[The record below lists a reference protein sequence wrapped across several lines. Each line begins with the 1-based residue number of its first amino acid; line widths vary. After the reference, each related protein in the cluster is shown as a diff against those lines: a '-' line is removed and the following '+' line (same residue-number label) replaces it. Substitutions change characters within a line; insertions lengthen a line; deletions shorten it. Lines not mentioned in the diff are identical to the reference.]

1 MLSDNE
7 FYTFNEFYGKYKIDF
22 RYFKLSKEKS
32 YISHLLKE
40 PDINSWNHYSPIFIS
55 AQTGMGKNHFIQH
68 YLIRHLNSENIANN
82 KHKKI
87 LLLSNRVA
95 LTKQT
100 KQQLA
105 QNLRDIVG
113 DTYTLKNMEYYTDEG
128 IDKLYCNFGIIH
140 VCSYHQL
147 YYRLIHKEGR
157 KKLKKQQ
164 FNYVIFDECHFFTS
178 DSTFN
183 RNTQY
188 ILKHSIE
195 TFQNAIRIYMSA
207 TLEESFI
214 PIISTESKI
223 CSKLSEENSKI
234 ECKYY
239 YFERNYSYI
248 EKINV
253 YDKLENLPAYIK
265 DTSEDKWLIFVASK
279 KDGKALR
286 EELTYNEIES
296 AFLTKDSKSKN
307 SSNDSSNNENEYQTY
322 RNIVENEKFNQRVL
336 ISTSALDNGINIKD
350 SLVKHIVI
358 DMLDR
363 TEFIQM
369 LGRIR
374 ISNDQKINLY
384 IRDYSSK
391 DIEDFLAND
400 IKALLVRLRTDS
412 VDEEDRANYYQDF
425 QHFKYQKE
433 QIFRLTKGK
442 KQFKYNKCSIYK
454 LMDRISCFLNI
465 IRATNSDYA
474 IDLQSLGEF
483 RADRS
488 KIYQH
493 YLQENSYKNDVLLC
507 DQLCQI
513 LESVDEKGFREEG
526 YNSRIFSEA
535 TKYSFIAYVYKVLI
549 PNFLAK
555 MALENIEISP
565 SFNEFGE
572 EYEYDRYF
580 NGISSDELNPYQKL
594 SNFRNQVMFH
604 NDITNF
610 DDIVL
615 EIDQTLEEIDY
626 VFNYYSSMLN
636 LDDSEV
642 PALTEQIH
650 WLERDLIYTSDFNY
664 LNENKVKLPTE
675 EEIAELIE
683 KHSIDCDYFEKVSK
697 ENKQNVSFKDLD
709 TLKEKGC
716 PIKELNPDYQMI
728 FAFFASSTA
737 TELEQKL
744 ERDPFVFADVS
755 YKLKLIRS
763 TKTEDQRKYCIFVK
777 YGNCEVI

>member
-7 FYTFNEFYGKYKIDF
+7 LDAFNNFFGKYKIDF
-22 RYFKLSKEKS
+22 RYFKLTKEKS
-32 YISHLLKE
+32 YISHFLKE
-40 PDINSWNHYSPIFIS
+40 PDLNSWNHYSPIFIS

-95 LTKQT
+95 LTRQT

-105 QNLRDIVG
+105 QNLKDIVG
-113 DTYTLKNMEYYTDEG
+113 DAYPLKNMDYYTEEG
-128 IDKLYCNFGIIH
+128 IDKLYFDFGIIH

-147 YYRLIHKEGR
+147 YHRLNHKKTREN
-157 KKLKKQQ
+157 LQKQL
-164 FNYVIFDECHFFTS
+164 FRYVIFDECHFFTS

-195 TFQNAIRIYMSA
+195 TFQKAIRIYMSA
-207 TLEESFI
+207 TLEESFT

-248 EKINV
+248 DKINV
-253 YDKLENLPAYIK
+253 YDKLENLPASIK
-265 DTSEDKWLIFVASK
+265 DTSDDKWLIFVASK

-286 EELTYNEIES
+286 EGLTNNGLES
-296 AFLTKDSKSKN
+296 AFLTKDSKSRNLSNN
-307 SSNDSSNNENEYQTY
+307 SSDNENEYQTY
-322 RNIVENEKFNQRVL
+322 RRIVENEKFNQRVL

-350 SLVKHIVI
+350 SSVKHVVI

-374 ISNDQKINLY
+374 ISNNQKINLY
-384 IRDYSSK
+384 IRDYSNK
-391 DIEDFLAND
+391 DIENFLVND
-400 IKALLVRLRTDS
+400 IKALLVRLRSDFI
-412 VDEEDRANYYQDF
+412 DEEDRTDYYQDF

-433 QIFRLTKGK
+433 QIFRLTEGK
-442 KQFKYNKCSIYK
+442 RQFKYNKCSIYK

-465 IRATNSDYA
+465 IHSINPNYS
-474 IDLQSLGEF
+474 INLQSLGEF
-483 RADRS
+483 RDSRT
-488 KIYQH
+488 KIYQY
-493 YLQENSYKNDVLLC
+493 YLQEPSFKNDFLLR

-513 LESVDEKGFREEG
+513 LESADEKSFREER
-526 YNSRIFSEA
+526 YISKDFSES
-535 TKYSFIAYVYKVLI
+535 TKYSFLAYIYKVLI
-549 PNFLAK
+549 PNSLAK
-555 MALENIEISP
+555 MALENIEIPS
-565 SFNEFGE
+565 SFNDLGD

-580 NGISSDELNPYQKL
+580 NGISSDELSPYQKL
-594 SNFRNQVMFH
+594 SNFRNQLLFH

-626 VFNYYSSMLN
+626 VFNHYSSMLT
-636 LDDSEV
+636 LDYSEV
-642 PALTEQIH
+642 PALTEQMH
-650 WLERDLIYTSDFNY
+650 WLEQNLLYVSDFNY
-664 LNENKVKLPTE
+664 LNENKVKLPTK
-675 EEIAELIE
+675 EEIAALIE
-683 KHSIDCDYFEKVSK
+683 EHSIDYDYFKKVSK
-697 ENKQNVSFKDLD
+697 ENLQNTSFNDLD
-709 TLKEKGC
+709 TLKEKGS
-716 PIKELNPDYQMI
+716 PIKDPNQDYQKI
-728 FAFFASSTA
+728 FAFFSCATP
-737 TELEQKL
+737 TELEKKL
-744 ERDPFVFADVS
+744 RQAPFVFAEVS
-755 YKLKLIRS
+755 YKLKIVRS
-763 TKTEDQRKYCIFVK
+763 TKTEDQHKYCIFVR
-777 YGNCEVI
+777 Y

>member
-1 MLSDNE
+1 
-7 FYTFNEFYGKYKIDF
+7 
-22 RYFKLSKEKS
+22 
-32 YISHLLKE
+32 
-40 PDINSWNHYSPIFIS
+40 
-55 AQTGMGKNHFIQH
+55 
-68 YLIRHLNSENIANN
+68 
-82 KHKKI
+82 
-87 LLLSNRVA
+87 
-95 LTKQT
+95 
-100 KQQLA
+100 
-105 QNLRDIVG
+105 
-113 DTYTLKNMEYYTDEG
+113 
-128 IDKLYCNFGIIH
+128 
-140 VCSYHQL
+140 
-147 YYRLIHKEGR
+147 
-157 KKLKKQQ
+157 
-164 FNYVIFDECHFFTS
+164 
-178 DSTFN
+178 
-183 RNTQY
+183 
-188 ILKHSIE
+188 
-195 TFQNAIRIYMSA
+195 
-207 TLEESFI
+207 
-214 PIISTESKI
+214 
-223 CSKLSEENSKI
+223 
-234 ECKYY
+234 
-239 YFERNYSYI
+239 
-248 EKINV
+248 
-253 YDKLENLPAYIK
+253 
-265 DTSEDKWLIFVASK
+265 
-279 KDGKALR
+279 
-286 EELTYNEIES
+286 
-296 AFLTKDSKSKN
+296 
-307 SSNDSSNNENEYQTY
+307 
-322 RNIVENEKFNQRVL
+322 
-336 ISTSALDNGINIKD
+336 
-350 SLVKHIVI
+350 
-358 DMLDR
+358 MLDR

-384 IRDYSSK
+384 IRDYSNK

-493 YLQENSYKNDVLLC
+493 YLQENSYKNDILLR

-513 LESVDEKGFREEG
+513 LESADEKGFREEG
-526 YNSRIFSEA
+526 YISKDFSEA
-535 TKYSFIAYVYKVLI
+535 TKYSFLAYVYKVLI
-549 PNFLAK
+549 PNSLAK
-555 MALENIEISP
+555 MALENIEASHL
-565 SFNEFGE
+565 FNEFGE

-626 VFNYYSSMLN
+626 VFNYYSSVLS

-650 WLERDLIYTSDFNY
+650 WIERNLIYDSDFNY
-664 LNENKVKLPTE
+664 LGENKVKLSTE
-675 EEIAELIE
+675 EVAALI
-683 KHSIDCDYFEKVSK
+683 KQHSIDCDYFEKVSK
-697 ENKQNVSFKDLD
+697 ENKQNISFSDLN
-709 TLKEKGC
+709 TLKDKGC
-716 PIKELNPDYQMI
+716 PIKELNQDYRTI
-728 FAFFASSTA
+728 FAFFSSSIA
-737 TELEQKL
+737 NELEKKL
-744 ERDPFVFADVS
+744 ELSPFIFEDVS

-777 YGNCEVI
+777 YQ